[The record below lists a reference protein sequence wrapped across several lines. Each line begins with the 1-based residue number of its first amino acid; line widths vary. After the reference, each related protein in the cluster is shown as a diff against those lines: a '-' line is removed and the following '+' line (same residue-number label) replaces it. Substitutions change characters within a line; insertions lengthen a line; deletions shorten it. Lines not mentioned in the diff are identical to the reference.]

1 MKHDHPRETGRL
13 WVPQGPE
20 DSPTTQSLKDCLLR
34 CELLQAQV
42 LTAQAA
48 LAAVHQELEGTRA
61 GERRAH
67 HLAMHD
73 GLTHLPN
80 QRHFMARLTQVL
92 SAWDA
97 PSPKDTSDIPAPCVV
112 FLDLDGFKNVN
123 DQHGH
128 AAGDSLLKAVASRL
142 LAAVRAGDVVARV
155 GGDEFACLLE
165 GTQTD
170 QQLALLAHKIHD
182 KLASPVTL
190 PLTGGG
196 WVKLRVAPS
205 IGLARCPQDG
215 TSPTA
220 LLAAADRA
228 MYQAKRERS
237 QVAFASALRD

>member
-1 MKHDHPRETGRL
+1 MKHDHPHETGRL
-13 WVPQGPE
+13 WLPQSPAE
-20 DSPTTQSLKDCLLR
+20 IPTTQSMKDCLLR
-34 CELLQAQV
+34 CEHLQAEV
-42 LTAQAA
+42 LNAHAA
-48 LAAVHQELEGTRA
+48 LAAVHRELEGTRA

-92 SAWDA
+92 AAWVE
-97 PSPKDTSDIPAPCVV
+97 PLPKDISEIPAPCVV
-112 FLDLDGFKNVN
+112 FLDLDGFKGVN

-128 AAGDSLLKAVASRL
+128 AVGDSLLKAVATRL
-142 LAAVRAGDVVARV
+142 LAAVRVGDVVARV

-170 QQLALLAHKIHD
+170 QQLKLLAHKIHD

-196 WVKLRVAPS
+196 WVQLQVAPS

-220 LLAAADRA
+220 LLAAADTA
-228 MYQAKRERS
+228 MYKAKRERS